1 MAIANTPYP
10 IQTYSDLKKAVAEWI
25 DRDDEEFVNQ
35 IPNFIN
41 FAEKEIYRTL
51 RVPALQ
57 KETYI
62 QIVNG
67 QATIPS
73 DWIESVA
80 MYSANGWIRPRETSF
95 DEIIRRKHTLNNEEV
110 LFTRVGRRWF
120 FSPEI
125 NASITMINGEAPED
139 AMILNY
145 YADTSEMTEDTDES
159 PLLTLAPDLLLYTA
173 LKHACV
179 FVQDKDGEQA
189 WSDKASSSYQQLTQQ
204 TKSQDYSAS
213 NKVIRLANVNSY
225 W

>member
-1 MAIANTPYP
+1 MNTPYP
-10 IQTYSDLKKAVAEWI
+10 IQTYSNLKDAVAEWI
-25 DRDDEEFVNQ
+25 DRDDDEFINQ

-67 QATIPS
+67 QAEIPS
-73 DWIESVA
+73 DWVESVA
-80 MYSANGWIRPRETSF
+80 MFTANDWIRPRETSF
-95 DEIIRRKHTLNNEEV
+95 DEIISRKHSLIQDEV

-125 NASITMINGEAPED
+125 NASVDIINGVAPKN

-145 YADTSEMTEDTDES
+145 YADTGEMTEDTDQS
-159 PLLTLAPDLLLYTA
+159 TLLTLAPDLLLYTA

-179 FVQDKDGEQA
+179 FVQDKDGEQT
-189 WSDKASSSYQQLTQQ
+189 WSDKAASAYQQIVQQSNTQ
-204 TKSQDYSAS
+204 DFSAS
-213 NKVIRLANVNSY
+213 NKVIRMGNVNSY